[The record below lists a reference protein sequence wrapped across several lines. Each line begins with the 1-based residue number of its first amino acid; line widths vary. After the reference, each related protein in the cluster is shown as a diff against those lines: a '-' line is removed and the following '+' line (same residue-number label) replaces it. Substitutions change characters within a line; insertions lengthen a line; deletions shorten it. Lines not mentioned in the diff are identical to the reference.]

1 MTPNT
6 APGVAVW
13 SIQNQSLMNLNGI
26 FTASLL
32 AVVTGMGMSSAWAQA
47 KTKTKTVAPETKH
60 GTLVVETLTSVV
72 LRDTKIGVD
81 PNRSIHVYLPP
92 GYATSGKSYPVV
104 YYCHSTYSNPTQML
118 QESNVASI
126 LDRAIER
133 NVIKPVIFVV
143 ADYSTALTGS
153 FYENSVVSGR
163 WIDFTAQELVPFVDS
178 KFRTLRSADSRALA
192 GHFMG
197 GRGALKLA
205 MDHAELFSVVYAMHP
220 VATGTGYQS
229 WATFPTDWRKI
240 LNAKSPEELKGDFV
254 LGMSRAF
261 LPNVDRPPFYCDFF
275 MDLENGNLKLDPEKT
290 AKTQAAFLLDRQL
303 PESAARLRSMR
314 GIALDWARYDSNQD
328 HVLSARAFSIKLD
341 DLGVEHEAEEYRG
354 DPFSTVWNEDGRF
367 YTRVLPFFERHLV
380 FEAKN

>member
-1 MTPNT
+1 MKYKAPFTRGLFVVITCMAMTSLC
-6 APGVAVW
+6 A
-13 SIQNQSLMNLNGI
+13 QSRPK
-26 FTASLL
+26 AKS
-32 AVVTGMGMSSAWAQA
+32 TGAEA
-47 KTKTKTVAPETKH
+47 KQ
-60 GTLVVETLTSVV
+60 GTLVTETLTSSI

-104 YYCHSTYSNPTQML
+104 YYCHSTYSNPTNVL
-118 QESNVASI
+118 REGNVASL
-126 LDRAIER
+126 LDQAIER
-133 NVIKPVIFVV
+133 NVIKPIIFVV

-163 WIDFTAQELVPFVDS
+163 WLDFTAQELVPFVDHT
-178 KFRTLRSADSRALA
+178 FRTLRSADSRALA

-229 WATFPTDWRKI
+229 WSNFPTDWWKI
-240 LNAKSPEELKGDFV
+240 LNAKSPEELKGDFI

-275 MDLENGNLKLDPEKT
+275 MELENGNLKLDPEKT
-290 AKTQAAFLLDRQL
+290 AKTQATFLLDRML
-303 PESAARLRSMR
+303 PESAAHLRSMH
-314 GIALDWARYDSNQD
+314 GIAFDWARYDSNQD
-328 HVLSARAFSIKLD
+328 HVLAARAFSIKLD
-341 DLGVEHEAEEYRG
+341 DLGIEHEAEEYRG
-354 DPFSTVWNEDGRF
+354 DPFHTVWGEDGRF
-367 YTRVLPFFERHLV
+367 YTRALPFFARHLV
-380 FEAKN
+380 FEMQN